1 MRYIKKK
8 KSYNFSQEDFLRMAK
23 YGVYCFG
30 ENNQAMGDQQDSV
43 QQGNYYTVK
52 KDDTL
57 SGISQNARTTV
68 EKVMSVNQGDIAN
81 ADNIR
86 EGMKIRLPDDSGRVR
101 YAFKEGDTGYD
112 IAKRLSVPWKDIDEA
127 NPGFNWSRAKI
138 GAEIWVPRTSVAL
151 SQQKIESNVEKN
163 PSIVKTS
170 IEDKKEL
177 KAEDSNKEKLDPKLY
192 RDNSAFWSFRRKDKK
207 YPSPIVDVKDIN
219 SKDLLKGVYSDKY
232 GVFTL
237 DGNPIQYK
245 IQKGDNLDLIAKRNN
260 TTVSRLLA
268 DNKGIDPLKLRIGQ
282 NIMIQKL
289 KGNVSEFDEKL
300 IDLKAPIE
308 WEAFDEVARQGE
320 GEPYYTIGFG
330 HHHKDVKQGETITRE
345 KALAIYE
352 KDSKAVI
359 DAIKRWNS
367 NNKLTPYQYQVLFD
381 YGYNVGVGDLQKI
394 LVNYVNKGKLRDA
407 IKQMTPTN
415 QYNKRP
421 GLKDRHDWR
430 KYYWGYQKSP
440 SK

>member
-30 ENNQAMGDQQDSV
+30 ESTQAVGDQQDSV
-43 QQGNYYTVK
+43 QQGNYYTVR

-57 SGISQNARTTV
+57 SGISQNARSTV
-68 EKVMSVNQGDIAN
+68 EKVMSVNQGNITN
-81 ADNIR
+81 ADHIR

-101 YAFKEGDTGYD
+101 YAFKEGDTGYG

-127 NPGFNWSRAKI
+127 NPGFNWSKAKI
-138 GAEIWVPRTSVAL
+138 GAEIWVPRTSVTL
-151 SQQKIESNVEKN
+151 SPQKSNTVKS
-163 PSIVKTS
+163 PSVVKAN
-170 IEDKKEL
+170 IEDKKE
-177 KAEDSNKEKLDPKLY
+177 SKEKDSELDPNLN
-192 RDNSAFWSFRRKDKK
+192 RDNSIFWSFRKKDKK
-207 YPSPIVDVKDIN
+207 YPPPIVDVKDIN
-219 SKDLLKGVYSDKY
+219 SEDLLKGVYSDKY

-237 DGNPIQYK
+237 DGTPIQYK
-245 IQKGDNLDLIAKRNN
+245 IQKGDNLELIAKRNN

-282 NIMIQKL
+282 SLIIQKL
-289 KGNVSEFDEKL
+289 KSNVSGFDEKL

-330 HHHKDVKQGETITRE
+330 HHHKDVKKGETTTRE

-352 KDSKAVI
+352 KDAKAVI

-381 YGYNVGVGDLQKI
+381 YGYNVGIGDLQKL

-415 QYNKRP
+415 QYNRRP

-430 KYYWGYQKSP
+430 KYYWGYQKTS